1 MKKLLTKNEL
11 LNSLAA
17 KDISYSLS
25 EHSALYT
32 VNDSEKNRGKIK
44 GIHTKNLFLKNK
56 KNNFF
61 LFSCHENQIIDL
73 KRLSK
78 SLKLGSLSFAKEDKL
93 YELMGVR
100 PGSVTPFGLLNC
112 NTVVKFY
119 LDKKIYSS
127 EEVNFHPLENTST
140 VTINVKD
147 FINFLLDFRVDVS
160 IFSFESYLLIE

>member
-1 MKKLLTKNEL
+1 MKKLLTKSEL
-11 LNSLAA
+11 LSSLTA
-17 KDISYSLS
+17 KDISYNIS
-25 EHSALYT
+25 EHSALFT
-32 VNDSEKNRGKIK
+32 VKDSEKNRGKIR

-61 LFSCHENQIIDL
+61 LFSCHENQIVDL

-93 YELMGVR
+93 YEILGVR

-119 LDKKIYSS
+119 LDNKIYVS

-140 VTINVKD
+140 ITINVKE
-147 FINFLLDFRVDVS
+147 FMNFLIKFYIDVN
-160 IFSFESYLLIE
+160 IFSFESYSLIE